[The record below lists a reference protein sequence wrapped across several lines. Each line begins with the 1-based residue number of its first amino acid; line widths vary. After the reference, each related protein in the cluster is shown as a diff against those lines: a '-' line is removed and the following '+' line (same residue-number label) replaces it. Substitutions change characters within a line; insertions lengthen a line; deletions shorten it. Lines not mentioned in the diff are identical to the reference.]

1 MISDVFQNILSSS
14 LNLPIFVVESH
25 ARRLSVFQ
33 KYLAELSPPFLRNH
47 IIVGRPFALGKPP
60 NAANANVEGEAGRS
74 REGIAEEKAVARYR

>member
-60 NAANANVEGEAGRS
+60 NAANADEEAGGE
-74 REGIAEEKAVARYR
+74 EGFSGVKAVARYR